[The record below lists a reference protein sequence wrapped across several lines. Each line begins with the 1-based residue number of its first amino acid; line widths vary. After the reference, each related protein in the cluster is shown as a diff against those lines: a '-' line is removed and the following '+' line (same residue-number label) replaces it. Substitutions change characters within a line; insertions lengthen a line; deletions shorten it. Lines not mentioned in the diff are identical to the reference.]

1 MRIDMGTQKQSESNC
16 NLKTGCIILAGG
28 KGKRFGRDKTWVELR
43 GKSLLQRA
51 VSNVE
56 FLGSEIII
64 VKAPEAELPPVSA
77 GVNIKVAQDP
87 ISGKGPLVGMLAGLE
102 NSQYHFN
109 LVVACDMPLINQGLI
124 NYMAEM
130 ATGYDIVVP
139 RKGQYFE
146 SLRAIYSR
154 DCIPEIKQVLSRNIL
169 KVDELFKKMRT
180 RFITA
185 EEIERFDPD
194 YLSFLNINTP
204 DDFKKAEELIT

>member
-1 MRIDMGTQKQSESNC
+1 
-16 NLKTGCIILAGG
+16 LKTGCIILAGG
-28 KGKRFGRDKTWVELR
+28 KGRRFGRDKTWVELK
-43 GKSLLQRA
+43 GKSLLQHA

-64 VKAPEAELPPVSA
+64 VKAPEAEIPPVSA
-77 GVNIKVAQDP
+77 GVNIKVVQD
-87 ISGKGPLVGMLAGLE
+87 SVGGKGPLVGMLAGLE

-204 DDFKKAEELIT
+204 DDFKKAEEFIV